1 MTQPAFCQQEPA
13 FIGLP
18 PGLEDRFEFGQ
29 PAHVLANPVSPWKD
43 GLTEDTCSTEE
54 GSVGSNDQGSFQTS
68 LYGNLVESLWS
79 GANPFERTE
88 RAKMP
93 DTLLRAHDNKR
104 EGLNPLAAPWLPSDF
119 AAAPR
124 AATEQQSLC
133 SNSRVNDHAYLAGTQ
148 RSSCAWHESASKVGM
163 ISEDGH
169 IFTKT
174 AGKTKFVLAEGRKR
188 ELFSICM
195 IFDHKLQTGST
206 HSYTYGI
213 LDGELGPA
221 DGVGFV
227 FDTKIRRNNIQR
239 MRTVFL
245 NQRGDICIRDQA
257 HVQKLG
263 AQVPALAVGRW
274 VTVQVDLD
282 SFRMLFSVYSH
293 EGLLG
298 VAHVNLWGMFRA
310 VQSSGFFCAVVTKD
324 ISVSLW

>member
-1 MTQPAFCQQEPA
+1 MTRRAFCQQEPA

-18 PGLEDRFEFGQ
+18 PGLEDMFEFGQ
-29 PAHVLANPVSPWKD
+29 PARVLADAFSPCKD
-43 GLTEDTCSTEE
+43 AVPEDTCSTEA
-54 GSVGSNDQGSFQTS
+54 GSVGSDDQGSFQTS

-88 RAKMP
+88 LAEVP
-93 DTLLRAHDNKR
+93 HTLLQAHDNNR

-124 AATEQQSLC
+124 AATQQHSLVT
-133 SNSRVNDHAYLAGTQ
+133 NRVNDSAHLAGTQ
-148 RSSCAWHESASKVGM
+148 RTSCAWHESASKVGR

-174 AGKTKFVLAEGRKR
+174 AGKTKVVLAEGRKR

-206 HSYTYGI
+206 HYYTYGI

-274 VTVQVDLD
+274 VTVHVDLD
-282 SFRMLFSVYSH
+282 NLCMCFSVYSH

-298 VAHVNLWGMFRA
+298 VAHVNLQGTFQA
-310 VQSSGFFCAVVTKD
+310 VQRSGFFCAVVTKD
-324 ISVSLW
+324 ICVSLW